1 MLKVS
6 QPKLKIKTTEVSTV
20 TDLEN
25 NDFFFLILNQMKRR
39 KKISREGSGKRI
51 SWTFEF
57 QGMLKFPSGNIQKVI
72 GNAGK

>member
-25 NDFFFLILNQMKRR
+25 NDFFFFFNFK
-39 KKISREGSGKRI
+39 SNGK
-51 SWTFEF
+51 EEED
-57 QGMLKFPSGNIQKVI
+57 Q
-72 GNAGK
+72 

>member
-1 MLKVS
+1 MT
-6 QPKLKIKTTEVSTV
+6 I
-20 TDLEN
+20 
-25 NDFFFLILNQMKRR
+25 FFFFNQMKRR